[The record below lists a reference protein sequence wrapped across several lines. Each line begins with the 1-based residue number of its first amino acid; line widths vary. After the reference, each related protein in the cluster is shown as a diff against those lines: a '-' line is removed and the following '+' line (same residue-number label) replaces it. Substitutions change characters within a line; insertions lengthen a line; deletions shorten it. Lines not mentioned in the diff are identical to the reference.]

1 MVQHLYITYGT
12 SSGILK
18 SSLSSAQ
25 SLSHVR
31 LFVTPWT
38 AAHQASLFFTISP
51 SLFKLMSIE
60 SMMPSYH
67 LILVI
72 PFSCLQSFPAS
83 GSFPVSQFFASGGPE
98 YWSFSIS
105 PSNEYSE
112 LISFRIDWLDLLAV
126 QGALKS
132 LLQHHSSKA
141 SVIWCSAFFIVK
153 LSHPYMTTGKT
164 IALTTQTFV
173 SKVISLLFLYI
184 SAEKQFFSLVFI

>member
-67 LILVI
+67 LILCHPFV
-72 PFSCLQSFPAS
+72 PFSSFPQSFPAS
-83 GSFPVSQFFASGGPE
+83 GSFPMSQFFTSGGP
-98 YWSFSIS
+98 SIGVS
-105 PSNEYSE
+105 AS
-112 LISFRIDWLDLLAV
+112 
-126 QGALKS
+126 
-132 LLQHHSSKA
+132 A
-141 SVIWCSAFFIVK
+141 SVLPMNIQ
-153 LSHPYMTTGKT
+153 G
-164 IALTTQTFV
+164 
-173 SKVISLLFLYI
+173 
-184 SAEKQFFSLVFI
+184 